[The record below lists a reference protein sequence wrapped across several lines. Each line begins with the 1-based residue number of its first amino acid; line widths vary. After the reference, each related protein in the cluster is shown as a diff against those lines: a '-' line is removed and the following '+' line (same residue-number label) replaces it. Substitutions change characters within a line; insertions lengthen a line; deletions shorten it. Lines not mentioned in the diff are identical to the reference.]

1 MNAVKEEYYLV
12 IDSMLH
18 TVILRK
24 FYANVYPPNC
34 PVMKREHPKTVSW
47 PDHPVKALPAVGR
60 LWCSPIKNCSK
71 DWIITLSGIR
81 QMSILNT

>member
-18 TVILRK
+18 TVILQK

-34 PVMKREHPKTVSW
+34 PVMTNPR
-47 PDHPVKALPAVGR
+47 KAKVFAVNYK
-60 LWCSPIKNCSK
+60 W
-71 DWIITLSGIR
+71 R
-81 QMSILNT
+81 QMVLN